1 MAVSARKRHPVR
13 ALVRFHTGAFRADAL
28 YVADRR
34 ERNAAL
40 PLERAVIERARRSH
54 DEFVFLAA
62 LRRLRRDRAGGGAER
77 RGIRTHRDCAGHA
90 RSPRVRAGVRRSA
103 HGDRPRRERRHGR
116 SRCGIARGRAPGAA
130 SARTQP
136 FFRMIR
142 TASTM
147 LVFVIFTII
156 CGLMGL
162 TGALLNLRDGVG
174 SVFDYAMRL
183 WGTTAAWASGMKVV
197 VHGRENLEG
206 AQHIIVSNH
215 MSQHDIFV
223 LASVLK
229 NLKFVAKNELARVP
243 FFGRAAAS
251 VGTIYIERQNRKSS
265 FDSYRQAAEKIR
277 TGACVVV
284 FAEGSRGATYS
295 LRPFKKGPFVL
306 AVHVHAPIVPVV
318 IHGTREVHP
327 KGTIRVTAGKVD
339 VHFLEPIQTEG
350 LTYDD
355 RNALAKTVY
364 DRMAALLVA
373 EYGVESPDWD
383 PRRTSLAR

>member
-1 MAVSARKRHPVR
+1 
-13 ALVRFHTGAFRADAL
+13 
-28 YVADRR
+28 
-34 ERNAAL
+34 
-40 PLERAVIERARRSH
+40 
-54 DEFVFLAA
+54 
-62 LRRLRRDRAGGGAER
+62 
-77 RGIRTHRDCAGHA
+77 
-90 RSPRVRAGVRRSA
+90 
-103 HGDRPRRERRHGR
+103 
-116 SRCGIARGRAPGAA
+116 
-130 SARTQP
+130 
-136 FFRMIR
+136 MIR
-142 TASTM
+142 TAFTM

-183 WGTTAAWASGMKVV
+183 WGTAAAWASGMKVV

-327 KGTIRVTAGKVD
+327 KGTIRVTAGTVD

-373 EYGVESPDWD
+373 EYGVESPNWD
-383 PRRTSLAR
+383 PRRTPVAR

>member
-1 MAVSARKRHPVR
+1 
-13 ALVRFHTGAFRADAL
+13 
-28 YVADRR
+28 
-34 ERNAAL
+34 
-40 PLERAVIERARRSH
+40 
-54 DEFVFLAA
+54 
-62 LRRLRRDRAGGGAER
+62 
-77 RGIRTHRDCAGHA
+77 
-90 RSPRVRAGVRRSA
+90 
-103 HGDRPRRERRHGR
+103 
-116 SRCGIARGRAPGAA
+116 
-130 SARTQP
+130 
-136 FFRMIR
+136 MIR
-142 TASTM
+142 TAFTM

>member
-1 MAVSARKRHPVR
+1 
-13 ALVRFHTGAFRADAL
+13 
-28 YVADRR
+28 
-34 ERNAAL
+34 
-40 PLERAVIERARRSH
+40 
-54 DEFVFLAA
+54 
-62 LRRLRRDRAGGGAER
+62 
-77 RGIRTHRDCAGHA
+77 
-90 RSPRVRAGVRRSA
+90 
-103 HGDRPRRERRHGR
+103 
-116 SRCGIARGRAPGAA
+116 
-130 SARTQP
+130 
-136 FFRMIR
+136 MIR
-142 TASTM
+142 TAFTM

-383 PRRTSLAR
+383 PRRTPVAR

>member
-1 MAVSARKRHPVR
+1 
-13 ALVRFHTGAFRADAL
+13 
-28 YVADRR
+28 
-34 ERNAAL
+34 
-40 PLERAVIERARRSH
+40 
-54 DEFVFLAA
+54 
-62 LRRLRRDRAGGGAER
+62 
-77 RGIRTHRDCAGHA
+77 
-90 RSPRVRAGVRRSA
+90 
-103 HGDRPRRERRHGR
+103 
-116 SRCGIARGRAPGAA
+116 
-130 SARTQP
+130 
-136 FFRMIR
+136 MIR
-142 TASTM
+142 TAFTM

-327 KGTIRVTAGKVD
+327 KGTIRVTAGTVD

-383 PRRTSLAR
+383 PRRTPVAR

>member
-1 MAVSARKRHPVR
+1 
-13 ALVRFHTGAFRADAL
+13 
-28 YVADRR
+28 
-34 ERNAAL
+34 
-40 PLERAVIERARRSH
+40 
-54 DEFVFLAA
+54 
-62 LRRLRRDRAGGGAER
+62 
-77 RGIRTHRDCAGHA
+77 
-90 RSPRVRAGVRRSA
+90 
-103 HGDRPRRERRHGR
+103 
-116 SRCGIARGRAPGAA
+116 
-130 SARTQP
+130 
-136 FFRMIR
+136 MIR
-142 TASTM
+142 TAFTM

-156 CGLMGL
+156 SGLMGL
-162 TGALLNLRDGVG
+162 IGALLHLRDGVG

-183 WGTTAAWASGMKVV
+183 WGTTAAWASGMKIV

-327 KGTIRVTAGKVD
+327 KGTIRVTAGTVD

-373 EYGVESPDWD
+373 EYGVESPNWD
-383 PRRTSLAR
+383 PRRTPVAR

>member
-1 MAVSARKRHPVR
+1 
-13 ALVRFHTGAFRADAL
+13 
-28 YVADRR
+28 
-34 ERNAAL
+34 
-40 PLERAVIERARRSH
+40 
-54 DEFVFLAA
+54 
-62 LRRLRRDRAGGGAER
+62 
-77 RGIRTHRDCAGHA
+77 
-90 RSPRVRAGVRRSA
+90 
-103 HGDRPRRERRHGR
+103 
-116 SRCGIARGRAPGAA
+116 
-130 SARTQP
+130 
-136 FFRMIR
+136 MIR
-142 TASTM
+142 TAFTL

-162 TGALLNLRDGVG
+162 IGALLNLRDGVG

-183 WGTTAAWASGMKVV
+183 WGMAAAWASGMKVV
-197 VHGRENLEG
+197 VHGRENLAG

-277 TGACVVV
+277 AGACVVV

-327 KGTIRVTAGKVD
+327 KGTIRVTAGTVD
-339 VHFLEPIQTEG
+339 VHFLDPIQTEG

>member
-1 MAVSARKRHPVR
+1 
-13 ALVRFHTGAFRADAL
+13 
-28 YVADRR
+28 
-34 ERNAAL
+34 
-40 PLERAVIERARRSH
+40 
-54 DEFVFLAA
+54 
-62 LRRLRRDRAGGGAER
+62 
-77 RGIRTHRDCAGHA
+77 
-90 RSPRVRAGVRRSA
+90 
-103 HGDRPRRERRHGR
+103 
-116 SRCGIARGRAPGAA
+116 
-130 SARTQP
+130 
-136 FFRMIR
+136 MIR
-142 TASTM
+142 TAFTM

-156 CGLMGL
+156 SGLMGL
-162 TGALLNLRDGVG
+162 IGALLNLRDGVG

-327 KGTIRVTAGKVD
+327 KGTIRVTAGTVD

-373 EYGVESPDWD
+373 EYGVESPNWD
-383 PRRTSLAR
+383 PRRTPVAR

>member
-1 MAVSARKRHPVR
+1 
-13 ALVRFHTGAFRADAL
+13 
-28 YVADRR
+28 
-34 ERNAAL
+34 
-40 PLERAVIERARRSH
+40 
-54 DEFVFLAA
+54 
-62 LRRLRRDRAGGGAER
+62 
-77 RGIRTHRDCAGHA
+77 
-90 RSPRVRAGVRRSA
+90 
-103 HGDRPRRERRHGR
+103 
-116 SRCGIARGRAPGAA
+116 
-130 SARTQP
+130 
-136 FFRMIR
+136 MIR
-142 TASTM
+142 TAFTM

-183 WGTTAAWASGMKVV
+183 WGTAAAWASGMKVV

-327 KGTIRVTAGKVD
+327 KGTIRVTAGTVD

>member
-1 MAVSARKRHPVR
+1 
-13 ALVRFHTGAFRADAL
+13 
-28 YVADRR
+28 
-34 ERNAAL
+34 
-40 PLERAVIERARRSH
+40 
-54 DEFVFLAA
+54 
-62 LRRLRRDRAGGGAER
+62 
-77 RGIRTHRDCAGHA
+77 
-90 RSPRVRAGVRRSA
+90 
-103 HGDRPRRERRHGR
+103 
-116 SRCGIARGRAPGAA
+116 
-130 SARTQP
+130 
-136 FFRMIR
+136 MIR
-142 TASTM
+142 TAFTM

-183 WGTTAAWASGMKVV
+183 WGTAAAWASGMKVV

-215 MSQHDIFV
+215 MSQHDFFV
-223 LASVLK
+223 VASVLK

-327 KGTIRVTAGKVD
+327 KGTIRVTAGTVD

-373 EYGVESPDWD
+373 EYGVESPHWD
-383 PRRTSLAR
+383 PRKTPVAR